1 MPLLFGIL
9 TGFNEISIELKVCL
23 EASWQPIYATK
34 LNKNDTSLE
43 STKHFILKPKQRLKF
58 DKAKTSFT

>member
-1 MPLLFGIL
+1 MALLFGIL

-23 EASWQPIYATK
+23 EASWQPFYATK

-43 STKHFILKPKQRLKF
+43 FFS
-58 DKAKTSFT
+58 KAKATP